1 MRYAIIGNGV
11 AGMTAAFTLRARDER
26 AEITVISGENE
37 YFFSRTALMYSYM
50 DKMEF
55 RALEPYERKVY
66 DAQRIRRI
74 HDWVEDLNPGSL
86 RLRNSGATLA
96 FDKLLLAT
104 GSVPNTIAWEGLQQV
119 RTGLVHFVSKQD
131 LEACE
136 ALTPS
141 TRRAVVVGG
150 GLIGIELV
158 ECLRHHGLDVT
169 FLVREPWY
177 WPVAL
182 DQEEAGIIAQHI
194 RSHGVDLR
202 LEEEIASIEAGSD
215 GRVCAIRTTR
225 GERIECQMLG
235 VTAGVRP
242 AVDWLRRVSSPPELG
257 RGIIVDPGFATSLPG
272 LWAAGDCAEIRR
284 PGEAPFIEQIWYSAK
299 RQGEL
304 AARAMLGDPV
314 DYRPPVFFNSS
325 KFFEIEYTTVGV
337 VTRAPADATHFYHR
351 LPGPHASVR
360 IVANSRGELIGCN
373 MLGSRWNHTILE
385 RWILERRPLP
395 YVVDHLPEAQFD
407 VEFGRADLRGL
418 QAAFRNPGG
427 RS

>member
-11 AGMTAAFTLRARDER
+11 AGITAAFTLRARDAR
-26 AEITVISGENE
+26 ADLTVISGESE

-50 DKMEF
+50 DRMEF
-55 RALEPYERKVY
+55 RALEPYERKAYEV
-66 DAQRIRRI
+66 QRIRRI
-74 HDWVEDLNPGSL
+74 HDWVEDFNPGSL
-86 RLRNSGATLA
+86 RLRSGATVT

-104 GSVPNTIAWEGLQQV
+104 GSVPNTIDWEGLHQV
-119 RTGLVHFVSKQD
+119 RKGMVHFVSKQD
-131 LEACE
+131 LETCE
-136 ALTPS
+136 ALTP
-141 TRRAVVVGG
+141 TTKRAVVVGG

-158 ECLRHHGLDVT
+158 ECLRHHGVDVT
-169 FLVREPWY
+169 FLIREPWY
-177 WPVAL
+177 WPIAL
-182 DQEEAGIIAQHI
+182 DQEEAAIIAEHI

-202 LEEEIASIEAGSD
+202 LEEQVASVESGPD
-215 GRVCAIRTTR
+215 GRVSAIRTTQ

-242 AVDWLRRVSSPPELG
+242 AVDWLRRVSTPPELG
-257 RGIIVDPGFATSLPG
+257 RGIIVNPGFATSLPG
-272 LWAAGDCAEIRR
+272 VWAAGDCAEIRR
-284 PGEAPFIEQIWYSAK
+284 PGADPLIEQIWYSAK

-337 VTRAPADATHFYHR
+337 VTKAPSDARQFYFR

-360 IVANSRGELIGCN
+360 IVANARGEVIGCN
-373 MLGSRWNHTILE
+373 MLGSRWNHTVLE
-385 RWILERRPLP
+385 RWILERQSLP
-395 YVVDHLPEAQFD
+395 YVVDHLQQAQFD
-407 VEFGRADLRGL
+407 VEFGRADVRGL
-418 QAAFRNPGG
+418 QAAFRNQEG

>member
-11 AGMTAAFTLRARDER
+11 AGITAAFTLRARDER
-26 AEITVISGENE
+26 AAITVISGESD

-50 DKMEF
+50 DMLDF
-55 RALEPYERKVY
+55 RALEPYERRAY

-74 HDWVEDLNPGSL
+74 HDWVEDLTPGSV
-86 RLRNSGATLA
+86 RLRSGATLD

-104 GSVPNTIAWEGLQQV
+104 GSVPNTITWPGLDRVQRGV
-119 RTGLVHFVSKQD
+119 VHFVSKQD
-131 LEACE
+131 LEVCE

-158 ECLRHHGLDVT
+158 ECLRHHGVDVT

-182 DQEEAGIIAQHI
+182 DQEEAGIIAEHI

-202 LEEEIASIEAGSD
+202 LEEEIASVEAGPDS
-215 GRVCAIRTTR
+215 RVCAVQTTR

-242 AVDWLRRVSSPPELG
+242 GVDWLRSVSTPPDLG
-257 RGIIVDPGFATSLPG
+257 RGVLVNTAFATSLPG
-272 LWAAGDCAEIRR
+272 VWAAGDCAEIRR
-284 PGEAPFIEQIWYSAK
+284 PGEDPLIEQIWYSAK

-304 AARAMLGDPV
+304 AARSMLGDPI

-337 VTRAPADATHFYHR
+337 VTKAPASARQFYFR
-351 LPGPHASVR
+351 LPGPHTSVR
-360 IVANSRGELIGCN
+360 IVANANSQVIGFN
-373 MLGSRWNHTILE
+373 MLGSRWNHTVLE
-385 RWILERRPLP
+385 RWILERRTLADA
-395 YVVDHLPEAQFD
+395 VERLAEAQFD
-407 VEFGRADLRGL
+407 VELERADLRGL
-418 QAAFRNPGG
+418 RQAFQNQEG
-427 RS
+427 RP